1 MLLAFLAGFAVP
13 LAMLLLHASSEGYL
27 GRFIEVTR
35 RNFEYGALN
44 RIPFSTSA
52 VESAKVLV
60 RMAADQSLAV
70 FLGVVTLA
78 AWIRDALRSGIRKNS
93 EPATGKAGFP
103 ANSSTTRLWRRVA
116 LLWLVAAY
124 AGTFPGGRHYH
135 HYYHVLWAPLAVL
148 ASLGLAHVWRACRLR
163 SSGRLIAACVV
174 TAALLIAVAVNV
186 YAFGKWAATRKNPDD
201 LSRPANVVAAAVDRV
216 QAMSKP
222 DAPIAAY
229 VWLDHAEIYWRL
241 DRPLVSYSVP
251 HVLPDERLNEWAAA
265 VLAQDRV
272 TVIVDQ
278 SFFARTAGDGA
289 FARLKQRLSRRPEFR
304 IGPPGSDV
312 AIYDLRGKPSK

>member
-1 MLLAFLAGFAVP
+1 
-13 LAMLLLHASSEGYL
+13 
-27 GRFIEVTR
+27 
-35 RNFEYGALN
+35 
-44 RIPFSTSA
+44 
-52 VESAKVLV
+52 
-60 RMAADQSLAV
+60 
-70 FLGVVTLA
+70 
-78 AWIRDALRSGIRKNS
+78 
-93 EPATGKAGFP
+93 
-103 ANSSTTRLWRRVA
+103 LWRRVA

-148 ASLGLAHVWRACRLR
+148 ASLGLAHVWRACRTR
-163 SSGRLIAACVV
+163 SVGRSIAACGV

-186 YAFGKWAATRKNPDD
+186 YAFGKWSAIQ
-201 LSRPANVVAAAVDRV
+201 SRPNDQSQPAHVVAATVDRV
-216 QAMSKP
+216 EKMSSSETP
-222 DAPIAAY
+222 AAVY
-229 VWLDHAEIYWRL
+229 VWLEHAEVYWRL

-265 VLAQDRV
+265 VLSRDRV
-272 TVIVDQ
+272 IVVVDQ
-278 SFFARTAGDGA
+278 SFFDRTAGDGA